1 MVWVTNQAELM
12 TTLKS
17 KIIRNFIAG
26 ILACVL
32 VFSIL
37 VTLFVTFNYREL
49 LSDIPDYRPNEV
61 SFWFKNYIKDP
72 NITID
77 QMWENLDDLAKD
89 LEVDIKYEDS
99 NGNTSY
105 EVNGRDKNNTYP
117 LLHKNI
123 NLVNLDRKQRSGTL
137 TVTYNANPE
146 PIHQL
151 QKNFS
156 SAIVYSLLISLVIGI
171 IISLI
176 LSDNISEPIMTI
188 SDDAVKIK
196 NGDYNIINQNTDI
209 VELEN
214 LQDNITY
221 LSKNLK
227 NQEEIR
233 KQYAQDISHEL
244 RTPLTNLQLYIEAIR
259 DGVIEADETT
269 MDILLEDVTRLEGLV
284 IGLKKTFDE
293 NVKYFEVKDEEFD
306 LSLLINRIIYTFMPN
321 ANNNRININSHIE
334 YQIVITSD
342 KDKFTQV
349 IQNLISNAIKAI
361 GQDGNIDVFLSGD
374 PSLFEIKVIDD
385 GVGIAE
391 DKIDRIFERFYRI
404 EDARNTN
411 ENGHGLGLSITKN
424 FVEALGG
431 KIEVESVL
439 NQGTTFILTFKN

>member
-1 MVWVTNQAELM
+1 M

-137 TVTYNANPE
+137 TVAYNANPE

-321 ANNNRININSHIE
+321 ANNSRININSHIE
-334 YQIVITSD
+334 NQIVITSD

>member
-1 MVWVTNQAELM
+1 
-12 TTLKS
+12 
-17 KIIRNFIAG
+17 
-26 ILACVL
+26 
-32 VFSIL
+32 
-37 VTLFVTFNYREL
+37 
-49 LSDIPDYRPNEV
+49 
-61 SFWFKNYIKDP
+61 
-72 NITID
+72 
-77 QMWENLDDLAKD
+77 
-89 LEVDIKYEDS
+89 
-99 NGNTSY
+99 
-105 EVNGRDKNNTYP
+105 
-117 LLHKNI
+117 
-123 NLVNLDRKQRSGTL
+123 
-137 TVTYNANPE
+137 
-146 PIHQL
+146 
-151 QKNFS
+151 
-156 SAIVYSLLISLVIGI
+156 
-171 IISLI
+171 
-176 LSDNISEPIMTI
+176 MTI

-259 DGVIEADETT
+259 DGVVEADETT

-306 LSLLINRIIYTFMPN
+306 LSLLINRIIYTFIPN
-321 ANNNRININSHIE
+321 ANNNRINITPHIE
-334 YQIVITSD
+334 DQIVIISD

-431 KIEVESVL
+431 KIEVNSVL